1 MDSQAQIRRR
11 IEAGEFADNNGRLI
25 RTINVLKG
33 KWIKLSV
40 VQSALTEI
48 EEGDLEQSLIYL
60 ERAEYIKV
68 RDDVTK
74 KSLEVDSADYNNS
87 EVTLTKKGIDLALYY
102 ISDPAV
108 RV

>member
-1 MDSQAQIRRR
+1 MDNKTEIKRR
-11 IEAGEFADNNGRLI
+11 IEAGEFADNNGRII

-40 VQSALTEI
+40 AQSALAEI
-48 EEGDLEQSLIYL
+48 DEGDFEQSLIYL

-68 RDDVTK
+68 RDITTRRCV
-74 KSLEVDSADYNNS
+74 EVDSADYDAC

-102 ISDPAV
+102 ITDPAV
-108 RV
+108 KV